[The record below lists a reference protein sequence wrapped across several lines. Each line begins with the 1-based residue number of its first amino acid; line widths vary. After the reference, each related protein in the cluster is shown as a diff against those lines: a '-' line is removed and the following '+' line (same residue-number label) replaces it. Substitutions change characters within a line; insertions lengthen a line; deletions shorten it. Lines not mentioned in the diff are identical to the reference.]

1 MKRRNSLLS
10 KYLTIIITAIMLF
23 PLSSILFSLL
33 FVSIADLF
41 TIGDNI
47 YKDGTN
53 LEKMWHHEAKA
64 LQRASDEQIISKLSH
79 LKKTYS
85 KADIFW
91 VDSAGNTKFKSSEN
105 IKIPN
110 KWSPSYVVQFMK
122 SSYDSDPFTVVAFVG
137 EKKDKGFIVFQ
148 VPRSEMKNRGQKL
161 RDEYDYLFFIIVMII
176 LMMFIFLSWIFFY
189 RIRKRLLRLQKT
201 INVFTKNQIPSPISI
216 EKQDEIGQL
225 EYAFNQMMVQ
235 LAESKKREKEEE
247 ELRRQ
252 LIANLSHDLRT
263 PLTTIRG
270 HAYRLRKEPL
280 SPKGLESLELIDRK
294 MNYLDQLIDNL
305 VSYTL
310 LTSGKYPFHP
320 KSTDI
325 IRLLRSS
332 FALWYPVFENMNF
345 EMEWELPEQS
355 VYWYVDPQWMERI
368 LDNLFQN
375 ISRHAKEGK
384 YVALRVTNENIIVIE
399 DHGPGIRAA
408 SHQKGVGIGLSI
420 VALMMKEMNL
430 HWSMDTSETGTTILI
445 SESPIPLSLRA
456 NEKKKTIRAF

>member
-1 MKRRNSLLS
+1 
-10 KYLTIIITAIMLF
+10 
-23 PLSSILFSLL
+23 
-33 FVSIADLF
+33 
-41 TIGDNI
+41 
-47 YKDGTN
+47 
-53 LEKMWHHEAKA
+53 
-64 LQRASDEQIISKLSH
+64 
-79 LKKTYS
+79 
-85 KADIFW
+85 
-91 VDSAGNTKFKSSEN
+91 
-105 IKIPN
+105 
-110 KWSPSYVVQFMK
+110 
-122 SSYDSDPFTVVAFVG
+122 
-137 EKKDKGFIVFQ
+137 
-148 VPRSEMKNRGQKL
+148 
-161 RDEYDYLFFIIVMII
+161 
-176 LMMFIFLSWIFFY
+176 
-189 RIRKRLLRLQKT
+189 
-201 INVFTKNQIPSPISI
+201 
-216 EKQDEIGQL
+216 
-225 EYAFNQMMVQ
+225 
-235 LAESKKREKEEE
+235 
-247 ELRRQ
+247 
-252 LIANLSHDLRT
+252 
-263 PLTTIRG
+263 
-270 HAYRLRKEPL
+270 
-280 SPKGLESLELIDRK
+280 
-294 MNYLDQLIDNL
+294 LIDNL

-332 FALWYPVFENMNF
+332 FASWYPVFENMNF

-445 SESPIPLSLRA
+445 SETPIPLSLRA